1 MYLFSDTIVCA
12 FSEAAFGEIDLF
24 PQDLSEYT
32 CRPIIA
38 NLLLDY
44 MYLPNHKIIGIK
56 FT

>member
-12 FSEAAFGEIDLF
+12 FSEAAFGEIDLI
-24 PQDLSEYT
+24 PQDLSEYA